1 MQTKLIDLLDVDTTT
16 TTSKASSHS
25 TDTENT
31 SFKSTRRIKINLNSE
46 TSIPTHSPSINSNN
60 INGSSNNN
68 TGLNSF
74 LKIPFKANGNGN
86 ACIGINVEEYC
97 RRSILKEAENCQKT
111 CKSNDD
117 LEILS
122 HITGK
127 DKKPEP
133 LSETFLGIAVR
144 NSDYNTLM

>member
-16 TTSKASSHS
+16 TTPKACSQS

-46 TSIPTHSPSINSNN
+46 TSIPTYSPSINSNN
-60 INGSSNNN
+60 INGSNNN

-74 LKIPFKANGNGN
+74 LKIPFKTNGNGS

-122 HITGK
+122 HINGK
-127 DKKPEP
+127 EKKPEP
-133 LSETFLGIAVR
+133 LSETLLDIAVR